1 MRFPTFLDFDGGG
14 APPHLIF
21 DLKLPRSIIF
31 FLVIPGLL
39 TDNDPPN
46 RCKLLGRLYI
56 LRANCFKADKAAKK
70 REKEV
75 FDYTQNVLIT
85 FNIIWLCEWLSM
97 LHGLS
102 EPSAGTHCLFSL
114 LAPVHKS
121 RSAPP
126 KCHLVAR

>member
-1 MRFPTFLDFDGGG
+1 MTFL
-14 APPHLIF
+14 
-21 DLKLPRSIIF
+21 F
-31 FLVIPGLL
+31 FLLKTKIAHSSTRRHPILFYL
-39 TDNDPPN
+39 MEDRYFFYYNSWLDNDPLYPPSN
-46 RCKLLGRLYI
+46 RCKLLGRLCI

-85 FNIIWLCEWLSM
+85 FNIIWLCEWLS
-97 LHGLS
+97 